1 MSVLSPLYIELQ
13 QRLAQLEQKFL
24 GAQLAAELED
34 PLNFI
39 SDLDQIAAFR
49 VLVHAEIEDYLE
61 RKARESILA
70 LRHKTALSCFSIKS
84 NLELFLLASVFGY
97 NLQVL
102 VPYDSKVLIASVGK
116 LLGEV
121 DKFVS
126 DNNGIKEGSFV
137 KLSLICGRVADE
149 LDVSLISMLNS
160 YGKGRGDVA
169 HQSTRHVRTLLSP
182 SSEKTNAIALVEAL
196 GVFFYSQ

>member
-1 MSVLSPLYIELQ
+1 M
-13 QRLAQLEQKFL
+13 
-24 GAQLAAELED
+24 
-34 PLNFI
+34 
-39 SDLDQIAAFR
+39 
-49 VLVHAEIEDYLE
+49 
-61 RKARESILA
+61 
-70 LRHKTALSCFSIKS
+70 
-84 NLELFLLASVFGY
+84 
-97 NLQVL
+97 
-102 VPYDSKVLIASVGK
+102 
-116 LLGEV
+116 